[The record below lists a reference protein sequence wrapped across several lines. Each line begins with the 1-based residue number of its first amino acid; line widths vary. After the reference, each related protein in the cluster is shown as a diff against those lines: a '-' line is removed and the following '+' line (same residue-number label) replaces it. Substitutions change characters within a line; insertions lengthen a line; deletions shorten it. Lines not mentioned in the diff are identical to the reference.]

1 MNKLPN
7 REWDTEGM
15 RKYSPAFKALLKSD
29 DPLPGSSD
37 DNPEPT
43 KKAVKIMTS
52 ETSQADL
59 QPKKATQKRKTMVLR
74 MAEVT
79 EIEEGGPAEKKKKKP
94 L

>member
-1 MNKLPN
+1 
-7 REWDTEGM
+7 
-15 RKYSPAFKALLKSD
+15 
-29 DPLPGSSD
+29 
-37 DNPEPT
+37 
-43 KKAVKIMTS
+43 MTS